1 MTSFAEFLETE
12 LRRVSKGE
20 TENTLGNRA
29 DYIGASDIA
38 SCLLNSFLS
47 KKENIEYDLDKL
59 LIFERGHIAE
69 RIIEKALKSKGLN
82 YISQY
87 EVIDEVLGVPVKA
100 HLDFVIETKKEIVV
114 LETKTTNR
122 ILETPYSSWVLQI
135 QFQMGLLKKT
145 TNKNVRGY
153 IIALDLNSGSLM
165 EFPIEFDK
173 NLFNI
178 AINKAEKLA
187 EAMLTDEAPEPEE
200 QLYCSS
206 CPFKGQCPLF
216 SETKEEIENDE
227 ILFSVEKL
235 KELEAQKKEI
245 ETQIKAIKADLE
257 AFFKEKGLNKTKVGD
272 FVVSISAD
280 SSYVT
285 IDTTKLKKEAPKIYD
300 DLIAKFGKTITRKG
314 SLKIK

>member
-1 MTSFAEFLETE
+1 MFKEFLETE
-12 LRRVSKGE
+12 LRKISKEE

-29 DYIGASDIA
+29 NYIGASDVA
-38 SCLLNSFLS
+38 GCLFSSYLG
-47 KKENIEYDLDKL
+47 KKNTIEHSLEKL

-82 YISQY
+82 YFSQY
-87 EVIDEVLGVPVKA
+87 EIVDEVLSVPVKA

-122 ILETPYSSWVLQI
+122 TLEMPYSSWVLQI

-165 EFPIEFDK
+165 EFPVEFDE
-173 NLFNI
+173 NLFSI

-216 SETKEEIENDE
+216 SEIKEEIENDE
-227 ILFSVEKL
+227 ILFSIEKL

-245 ETQIKAIKADLE
+245 EAHIKVIKADLE
-257 AFFKEKGLNKTKVGD
+257 AFFKEKGLNKAKVGE
-272 FVVSISAD
+272 FVVSISSD

-285 IDTTKLKKEAPKIYD
+285 IDTTKIKKDRP
-300 DLIAKFGKTITRKG
+300 DLYEELIQTFGKTITRKG
-314 SLKIK
+314 SIKIK

>member
-1 MTSFAEFLETE
+1 MAFKEFLENE
-12 LRRVSKGE
+12 LKKISKEE

-38 SCLLNSFLS
+38 GCLLNSFLS
-47 KKENIEYDLDKL
+47 KKENIEYDLEKL

-69 RIIEKALKSKGLN
+69 RIIEKALKNKGLN

-100 HLDFVIETKKEIVV
+100 HLDFVIETKKELIV
-114 LETKTTNR
+114 LEVKTTNR
-122 ILETPYSSWVLQI
+122 TLETPYSSWLLQI

-145 TNKNVRGY
+145 TGKNVRGY
-153 IIALDLNSGSLM
+153 ILALDLNSGSLM
-165 EFPIEFDK
+165 EFSVEFDEG
-173 NLFNI
+173 LFNV
-178 AINKAEKLA
+178 ALQKAEALA
-187 EAMLTDEAPEPEE
+187 NAMLTDELPEPEE

-206 CPFKGQCPLF
+206 CPFKSKCPLF
-216 SETKEEIENDE
+216 NKVDEEIKNKE
-227 ILFSVEKL
+227 ILSNIELL

-245 ETQIKAIKADLE
+245 EAQIKVIKNDLE
-257 AFFKEKGLNKTKVGD
+257 AFFKEKGINKAKVGD

-285 IDTTKLKKEAPKIYD
+285 IDTTKLKKEAPELFD
-300 DLIAKFGKTITRKG
+300 ELIKKYGKQIKRKG